1 MSKFIYD
8 HMVNAEP
15 RIVSRAVMHVADGV
29 QTLSPDVQV
38 MGAAA
43 FFLMLCEA
51 YKVPAQDVFTATTN
65 LMNSEKGD
73 AIPQFNAAREYIK
86 HEVVNA

>member
-8 HMVNAEP
+8 RMVNAEP
-15 RIVSRAVMHVADGV
+15 RAVSQATMAVADGV
-29 QTLSPDVQV
+29 QTLTPETQV
-38 MGAAA
+38 MGDAA
-43 FFLMLCEA
+43 FFLLLCDA

-86 HEVVNA
+86 HEVINA

>member
-1 MSKFIYD
+1 MAKFVYD
-8 HMVNAEP
+8 LMVNAEP
-15 RIVSRAVMHVADGV
+15 RAVSLATMSVADGV
-29 QTLSPDVQV
+29 QTLPPETQV

-43 FFLMLCEA
+43 FFLLLCEG
-51 YKVPAQDVFTATTN
+51 YKVPAQDVFTAVTN

-86 HEVVNA
+86 HEVINA